1 MRLPA
6 SHNLGENLG
15 TPRLSNSDV
24 SDQLPPVQPA
34 PAEPVATTT
43 ASCSG
48 ARVLLVCQDH
58 RSREQFQR
66 VAEETRASV
75 VFADSTEAA
84 LRLLA
89 RQPIDV
95 AVIDTSLRSGAGGGG
110 SNGDLLESIRGHWSW
125 IQLILLGNIG
135 DEQPSRA
142 AVRFGVSESLTKP
155 CSQREIVAALTR
167 ASRRRAQDSGT
178 IPAAHS
184 PTTTMSPTITPIA
197 PTPDATTV
205 TNVIDGTLEYVERVH
220 ILAALQR
227 HHGNRELAAQALG
240 ISVRKLYYRLRQY
253 AREGHV
259 VR

>member
-6 SHNLGENLG
+6 SHNFGDNLG
-15 TPRLSNSDV
+15 TPGVSHGDI
-24 SDQLPPVQPA
+24 SDQMPLVHPVA
-34 PAEPVATTT
+34 AEPAAPTG
-43 ASCSG
+43 ASCAG
-48 ARVLLVCQDH
+48 ARVLLVCQDP

-66 VAEETRASV
+66 VATETRAV
-75 VFADSTEAA
+75 VLFAESAEGA

-95 AVIDTSLRSGAGGGG
+95 AVIDTSLRSGAG
-110 SNGDLLESIRGHWSW
+110 SNGDLLESIRAHWSW
-125 IQLILLGNIG
+125 IQLILLGNVG

-142 AVRFGVSESLTKP
+142 AVRHGVSESLTKP

-167 ASRRRAQDSGT
+167 ACRRRAQDGGS
-178 IPAAHS
+178 IPAAPS
-184 PTTTMSPTITPIA
+184 
-197 PTPDATTV
+197 PTPDAANL

-220 ILAALQR
+220 ILASLQR